1 MMQDWTTSGPDLHL
15 ALTAPGPRHAALEA
29 ALRAA
34 IRERRLA
41 AGARLPSTRALAGD
55 LGLSRGTVVEA
66 FAQLTAEGYL
76 EARHGAGT
84 WVAELAP
91 AVDAHVAPIA
101 PARRPARFSF
111 SPGLPDLTSFPRA
124 AWTSALR
131 QGLRGT
137 PAGSLGYGDPRGRRD
152 LREQLASYLARA
164 RGVRADPDLVIVCAG
179 FRHGLSLVARALRA
193 AGEETVAMEDPCV
206 PAHRAVVAAAGLAIE
221 PLAVDGR
228 GARTDLLGRGAAAV
242 LSPAHQ
248 FPTGAVLASDRRAA
262 AVSWAAAT
270 GGLLVEDDFDGEFR
284 YDRQPIGALQSL
296 APDSVAYGGTASK
309 TLAPGLRLGW
319 LVIPPRLLEPIVSLR
334 SGEDVHAPALEQI
347 ALCELLSSGAYE
359 RHVRRM
365 RARYRGRRDRLLAL
379 LAERAPALV
388 PVGISAG
395 LGVLIELP
403 EGGPASAELV
413 EEAARRAIELEP
425 LLPYYARGEAARDGV
440 VIGFGALPEHD
451 FEAGLS
457 ALGDL
462 LATAASGTAA
472 RPAPP
477 ESVPVRSTPWPRGAA

>member
-1 MMQDWTTSGPDLHL
+1 MTRDWTTSGPDLHL
-15 ALTAPGPRHAALEA
+15 ALTAPGARHAALED

-41 AGARLPSTRALAGD
+41 AGTRLPSTRALAGD

-91 AVDAHVAPIA
+91 VVAAHVAPSE
-101 PARRPARFSF
+101 PARRAARFSF
-111 SPGLPDLTSFPRA
+111 SPGLPDLTSFPQA
-124 AWTSALR
+124 AWMSALR

-137 PAGSLGYGDPRGRRD
+137 AAASLGYGDARGRRE

-164 RGVRADPDLVIVCAG
+164 RGVHADPDLVVVCAG
-179 FRHGLSLVARALRA
+179 FRHGLSLVARALGA
-193 AGEETVAMEDPCV
+193 TGATAVAMEDPCA
-206 PAHRAVVAAAGLAIE
+206 PPHRAVVAAAGLAIE
-221 PLAVDGR
+221 PLPVDER
-228 GARTDLLGRGAAAV
+228 GARTDLLGAASAAV

-248 FPTGAVLASDRRAA
+248 FPTGVVLASERRAA
-262 AVSWAAAT
+262 AVAWAAAG
-270 GGLLVEDDFDGEFR
+270 GGLVVEDDFDGEFR
-284 YDRQPIGALQSL
+284 YDRQPIGALQAL

-309 TLAPGLRLGW
+309 TLAPGLRLAW
-319 LVIPPRLLEPIVSLR
+319 LVVPPRLLEPIVALR
-334 SGEDVHAPALEQI
+334 GAEDMHVSALDQV
-347 ALCELLSSGAYE
+347 ALCELIASGAYE

-395 LGVLIELP
+395 LGLLIELP
-403 EGGPASAELV
+403 AGGPTAAELV
-413 EEAARRAIELEP
+413 AAAAARSIELEP
-425 LLPYYARGEAARDGV
+425 LGPYHAHGDAPSEGIVA
-440 VIGFGALPEHD
+440 GFGALPEHD
-451 FEAGLS
+451 FDAGLS

-462 LATAASGTAA
+462 LAATFG
-472 RPAPP
+472 R
-477 ESVPVRSTPWPRGAA
+477 